1 MGTQSMDAAAL
12 EMSNCDFLTGELLF
26 HWTLGLSSLCIGE
39 IIRICEN
46 LNISLLISSS
56 FQASGKKRSQP
67 NLSLTESFRTRKEK
81 LIRGCHFWGDVF
93 CSFGT

>member
-26 HWTLGLSSLCIGE
+26 HWTLGLSSLCIEE

-46 LNISLLISSS
+46 LNDISLLISSS
-56 FQASGKKRSQP
+56 FQASGKKDRNQ
-67 NLSLTESFRTRKEK
+67 
-81 LIRGCHFWGDVF
+81 I
-93 CSFGT
+93 